1 MCQYESKREVS
12 EINEIRIYN
21 RNHNV
26 LNAQQIQRNNM
37 TNQEIL
43 KKGLKWNYKRISF
56 DL

>member
-1 MCQYESKREVS
+1 LCQYESKREVS